1 MNQDKWT
8 RKQALLY
15 LRSSGYSPEQ
25 VRKIEE
31 GLREFDEPLILNNNP
46 VSNEKEISE
55 DLPMLMKQHFAVLE
69 CLLELASVAGDLY
82 ILEKPN
88 RSEMSPELFLLME
101 ELTKHLK
108 AFNEAFCF
116 EF

>member
-1 MNQDKWT
+1 MN
-8 RKQALLY
+8 RKQALNY
-15 LRSSGYSPEQ
+15 LRSSGFSPQQ
-25 VRKIEE
+25 VLEIEK
-31 GLREFDEPLILNNNP
+31 GLREFDEPLILNP
-46 VSNEKEISE
+46 VSHEKEISE

-101 ELTKHLK
+101 DLTKHLK